1 MLKSQVRDSRSRDI
15 LKKALALFAK
25 IGYNQLNYREIA
37 EHCGLNRTAIYH
49 YFPNK
54 RAVFAAAL
62 EQLFADLAADFRRNV
77 ETHPELGEAD
87 KIEMVMRQ
95 AIELICRNPELVRSI
110 HEYLLSQVRQG
121 ENVARKVRRHT
132 IVVRWTLIR
141 LSRDAVRNGGKLK
154 PRRPG
159 SPDPQ
164 SRHVHCRHA
173 HSRDSRHPAGAGRG
187 RNPYVEPGESFR
199 RARHPHRQGICRGA
213 AAA

>member
-1 MLKSQVRDSRSRDI
+1 MLKSQVHDSRSRDI
-15 LKKALALFAK
+15 LEKALALFAK

-77 ETHPELGEAD
+77 EVHPELGEAD

-95 AIELICRNPELVRSI
+95 AIELICRNPEMVRSI

-141 LSRDAVRNGGKLK
+141 LSRDAVKNGEF
-154 PRRPG
+154 RAERPERIANILYG
-159 SPDPQ
+159 LLESAALQAGVYGDADAVRFMQ
-164 SRHVHCRHA
+164 NCRTA
-173 HSRDSRHPAGAGRG
+173 INAFKANPATIR
-187 RNPYVEPGESFR
+187 P
-199 RARHPHRQGICRGA
+199 
-213 AAA
+213 